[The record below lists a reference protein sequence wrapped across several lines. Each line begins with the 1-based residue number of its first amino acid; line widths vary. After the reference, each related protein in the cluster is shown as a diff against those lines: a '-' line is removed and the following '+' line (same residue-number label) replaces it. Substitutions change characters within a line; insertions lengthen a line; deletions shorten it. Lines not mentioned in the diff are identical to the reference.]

1 MGRCFWYGIAA
12 GGLCAVI
19 WGGQAVVVRVAVLNG
34 LTTADVTL
42 VRYVVGG
49 AVLLPV
55 CLRQRPFPVG
65 QLGWRRALALV
76 LLAGAPYTMVVVGG
90 LAFAPALHSSVV
102 TFGLIPIASTAF
114 AYPAFGENPTF
125 RTVAC
130 LALIV
135 TGLVVFGWD
144 GLRVGRGGWPG
155 YLLFAVAATM
165 WAAFSTLSKR
175 WNVDPIRTT
184 ATITVLSLVSMPLWV
199 TLLPMHLPRADWS
212 MIALQAGYMG
222 LLVGVASMYLYTRA
236 IALLGS
242 VRASVFVALV
252 PLVTALVSEPVL
264 AEQPSMA
271 EVAGMVVV
279 VLGVA
284 LSLRP

>member
-125 RTVAC
+125 RTVEC

-135 TGLVVFGWD
+135 TGLVMFGWND
-144 GLRVGRGGWPG
+144 LRVGQGG
-155 YLLFAVAATM
+155 
-165 WAAFSTLSKR
+165 
-175 WNVDPIRTT
+175 
-184 ATITVLSLVSMPLWV
+184 
-199 TLLPMHLPRADWS
+199 
-212 MIALQAGYMG
+212 
-222 LLVGVASMYLYTRA
+222 
-236 IALLGS
+236 
-242 VRASVFVALV
+242 
-252 PLVTALVSEPVL
+252 
-264 AEQPSMA
+264 
-271 EVAGMVVV
+271 
-279 VLGVA
+279 
-284 LSLRP
+284 